1 MRVLIETY
9 RGFEISF
16 DPTDEKFWYLS
27 ERYDKESSS
36 KSFTAI
42 KKAVD
47 DFIKENKDFKPFWI
61 ENKLKSSF
69 GKEAKLKIIGIRK
82 DGILVYENEK
92 GEKEQLPK
100 HSEGDYLI
108 YDASN
113 DNLRLEI
120 AELENKVSSIH
131 KEITALKAKQI
142 GTPLTEYKQTL
153 I

>member
-16 DPTDEKFWYLS
+16 DPGNEKFWYLS
-27 ERYDKESSS
+27 ERYDSESSS
-36 KSFTAI
+36 KSFSAI

-61 ENKLKSSF
+61 ENNLTK
-69 GKEAKLKIIGIRK
+69 GYGYQKLKIVGIRK
-82 DGILVYENEK
+82 DGAFVFENSK
-92 GEKEQLPK
+92 GEKEQLSK
-100 HSEGDYLI
+100 HNEDNYI
-108 YDASN
+108 VYNEAN
-113 DNLRLEI
+113 DELHTEI
-120 AELENKVSSIH
+120 AELEDKANALN
-131 KEITALKAKQI
+131 KEIRALKAKQI

>member
-16 DPTDEKFWYLS
+16 DPDDEKFWYLS

-61 ENKLKSSF
+61 ENNLSKGYGSK
-69 GKEAKLKIIGIRK
+69 KLKIIGMRK
-82 DGILVYENEK
+82 DGNFVFENSK
-92 GEKEQLPK
+92 GEKEQLSK
-100 HSEGDYLI
+100 YSESEYIL
-108 YDASN
+108 YNEAN
-113 DNLRLEI
+113 DELRLEI
-120 AELENKVSSIH
+120 AELEDKVNALN
-131 KEITALKAKQI
+131 KEIRALKAKQI
-142 GTPLTEYKQTL
+142 GTPLSEYKQTL

>member
-16 DPTDEKFWYLS
+16 DPGNEKFWYLS
-27 ERYDKESSS
+27 ERYDSESSS
-36 KSFTAI
+36 KSFSAI

-61 ENKLKSSF
+61 ENNLTKCYSYQ
-69 GKEAKLKIIGIRK
+69 KLKIVGIRK
-82 DGILVYENEK
+82 DGAFVFENSK
-92 GEKEQLPK
+92 GEKEQLSK
-100 HSEGDYLI
+100 HNEDNYI
-108 YDASN
+108 VYNEAN
-113 DNLRLEI
+113 DELRTEI
-120 AELENKVSSIH
+120 AELEDKANALN
-131 KEITALKAKQI
+131 KEIRALKAKQI